1 MNGNGR
7 TRGLIRGR
15 GRHRDPQATTIWRPR
30 MPVSSTGVPVY
41 VTAAVGAVVAG
52 MITTVAPST
61 TAETT
66 RTDPVGSQDSSSRD
80 ALVAALGSTPQPTVT
95 AWPSTGVAQGQ
106 NPAAG
111 DSGWVAAPAPPE
123 PGKAGTRTYVLPSP
137 AGVLRAGSAVRQ
149 MGRGVGS
156 AFSNQS
162 KPGWSAHPAVPLAGS
177 VLPDAVVVGTVQVA
191 MPSGAVAAFQAGQLD
206 LPQLELAGMDRA
218 VAFPPLRDPVA
229 VVDPT
234 RLVGQPPL
242 APLAVSSAT
251 PVSLAVG
258 DLAVVPATV
267 VEVPRVPVQVP
278 GGLVPDLATPDVT
291 SPTPSEDGV
300 VLAQESSVGGTELS
314 TELLTPRAMPF
325 SAVAQDDHASPV
337 LGEFLVEPPPA
348 LPQSDVPPLGVPQPV
363 LPQPQVLQSV
373 VPQPEDPQPVEFP
386 QAHVPQPLI
395 PQMPSAHFE
404 TPQPENSQPEF
415 SEPVGNSTMPW
426 STQPETS
433 SLDPDELILSDG
445 LQWVPA
451 PQPPPQAEPSAWV
464 PLDSRLAVPDESAA
478 PAQSVVPAPPEA
490 PAEPAVPTDPAS
502 LEIPQEATSEAVSP
516 PHVGTGEPSVEPS
529 AQPPAGE

>member
-41 VTAAVGAVVAG
+41 VTAAAGAVVAG

-80 ALVAALGSTPQPTVT
+80 ALMAALGSTPQPTVT

-162 KPGWSAHPAVPLAGS
+162 KPGWSAHPAVPLAGP

-234 RLVGQPPL
+234 GLVGQPPL
-242 APLAVSSAT
+242 APLVISSSV
-251 PVSLAVG
+251 PVGIAVG
-258 DLAVVPATV
+258 DLVVVPATV
-267 VEVPRVPVQVP
+267 VEVPSAPVQVP
-278 GGLVPDLATPDVT
+278 EGLVPDPATTDAT
-291 SPTPSEDGV
+291 TPTPPVDGL
-300 VLAQESSVGGTELS
+300 VLAQESSVAGAELS
-314 TELLTPRAMPF
+314 TEMVTPRAMPL
-325 SAVAQDDHASPV
+325 SAVAQDDYESPV
-337 LGEFLVEPPPA
+337 LGEFMVEPPA
-348 LPQSDVPPLGVPQPV
+348 TLPQSDSPQSDSPQP
-363 LPQPQVLQSV
+363 PT
-373 VPQPEDPQPVEFP
+373 
-386 QAHVPQPLI
+386 A
-395 PQMPSAHFE
+395 
-404 TPQPENSQPEF
+404 QPENSQPEF

-426 STQPETS
+426 PTQPETS